1 MTKASEL
8 AARLAPGEAGGL
20 LALPQAPSAAAVAS
34 LKATGVR
41 VAWLDGP
48 TSRDALFDELD
59 RGLRFPSYFG
69 RNWDAVDECLRDL
82 SWLPAEGYVLVVV
95 GAERLWRR
103 DPRMPAR
110 LVRSWLFCAEHWAR
124 RERPFHL
131 VFEW

>member
-1 MTKASEL
+1 VKFPVDRVDRVDWSCIHFTGEGPSEDDL
-8 AARLAPGEAGGL
+8 
-20 LALPQAPSAAAVAS
+20 
-34 LKATGVR
+34 T
-41 VAWLDGP
+41 
-48 TSRDALFDELD
+48 D
-59 RGLRFPSYFG
+59 RGLALVRLHADEIGDEGELMNALAIGFSFPDYFG

-82 SWLPAEGYVLVVV
+82 SWLPAEGYVLVVL